1 MKDNNSYIQHAMND
15 GEFFIKEVGYWLDG
29 YDKVNNI
36 VYEFDEK
43 YHFKKGVLSPKDI
56 IRQMEIENLLKCNFI
71 RIKNNN

>member
-1 MKDNNSYIQHAMND
+1 
-15 GEFFIKEVGYWLDG
+15 LDG

-43 YHFKKGVLSPKDI
+43 YHFKKGILSPKDI
-56 IRQMEIENLLKCNFI
+56 TRQMEIENLLKCNFI